1 MSILRG
7 ASTPYPADASIPS
20 VFAAQVR
27 ARPDA
32 PAVVDG
38 GHTLTY
44 AELDARSDRLAG
56 LLRGRGVTEGSRV
69 GVLLERG
76 HQLVTALLA
85 ILKAGGAYVP
95 VDPAHPTERR
105 EHMLAA
111 AEAAVTVTAEELRL
125 AERAHRAE
133 QTEGAERAEDL
144 IAPPLPGA
152 GSRVPAYILFTSG
165 STGRP
170 KGVVVEH
177 RSVLRLVRD
186 TDYVDLGADERI
198 AQVADSSFDAFTFE
212 VWGALL
218 NGGAVV
224 VIPTRTVLTP
234 GALARALA
242 EHRITTMFLTS
253 ALFTAVMADRPD
265 SFAGL
270 RTLLVGGDA
279 LNVAAVRRL
288 LGLDPAA
295 RPGRL
300 LNGYGPTEATTF
312 AVCGKVTALAADAR
326 SVPIGRPIANTDCYV
341 LGEDLAPV
349 AAGEPG
355 ELFIGGPG
363 VARGYAGQP
372 ELTGERFPAD
382 PYATE
387 PGARMYRTGDLVR
400 VLPDGRLDFLGRADD
415 QVKIR
420 GYRVEPGEVE
430 AALRLHP
437 EVREVAVVADDST
450 GERRLVAHL
459 SPVVPG
465 ERPAGLREFLSGRL
479 PEWLVP
485 AAFVVV
491 PALPLTTSG
500 KVDRAALPPVP
511 ADGEDVAA
519 VPPRTGLEREL
530 AAIAAELL
538 GLASVGVTDDFF
550 ALGGHS
556 LLAMRLLSRVDAA
569 FDVRVDLGEYLYDP
583 TIERLAAEVS
593 AARANAGTGT
603 GAGTG
608 AEAGAVGEPGEGA
621 AEGTSAA
628 DGVSP

>member
-7 ASTPYPADASIPS
+7 AVTPYPADASIPA

-27 ARPDA
+27 VRPDA

-38 GHTLTY
+38 EHTLTY
-44 AELDARSDRLAG
+44 AELDARSDRLAR
-56 LLRGRGVTEGSRV
+56 LLRGRGVTDGSRV

-76 HQLVTALLA
+76 HQQVTALLA

-95 VDPAHPTERR
+95 VNPAYPRERQ

-111 AEAAVTVTAEELRL
+111 AEAAVTVTAEELR
-125 AERAHRAE
+125 
-133 QTEGAERAEDL
+133 QAERAEDTTG
-144 IAPPLPGA
+144 LPWPA
-152 GSRVPAYILFTSG
+152 TGSRVPAYILFTSG
-165 STGRP
+165 STGLP

-218 NGGAVV
+218 NGGTVV
-224 VIPTRTVLTP
+224 VIPTRTVLAP
-234 GALARALA
+234 GALASALA

-253 ALFTAVMADRPD
+253 ALFTTVMADRPD

-270 RTLLVGGDA
+270 RNLLVGGDV

-288 LGLDPAA
+288 LDLDPSA
-295 RPGRL
+295 RPARL
-300 LNGYGPTEATTF
+300 VNGYGPTETTTF
-312 AVCGKVTALAADAR
+312 AVCGEVTALPADAR

-341 LGEDLAPV
+341 LGEDLEPV
-349 AAGEPG
+349 AAGETG

-372 ELTGERFPAD
+372 ELTGERFLPD

-387 PGARMYRTGDLVR
+387 PGARMYRTGDLVKL
-400 VLPDGRLDFLGRADD
+400 LPDGRLDFLGRADD

-430 AALRLHP
+430 AALSLHP
-437 EVREVAVVADDST
+437 EVREVAVVADDSA

-459 SPVVPG
+459 SPAVPG
-465 ERPAGLREFLSGRL
+465 ETPTGLREFLAGRL

-485 AAFVVV
+485 SAFVVV

-500 KVDRAALPPVP
+500 KLDRAALPPVP
-511 ADGEDVAA
+511 ADGEDAAA
-519 VPPRTGLEREL
+519 VSPRTDLEREL

-556 LLAMRLLSRVDAA
+556 LLAMRLLSRVNAA
-569 FDVRVDLGEYLYDP
+569 FGVRVDLGEYLYDP

-593 AARANAGTGT
+593 AGLSAG
-603 GAGTG
+603 
-608 AEAGAVGEPGEGA
+608 VPGE
-621 AEGTSAA
+621 
-628 DGVSP
+628 VSP

>member
-7 ASTPYPADASIPS
+7 AVTPYPADVSIPAA
-20 VFAAQVR
+20 FAAQVR
-27 ARPDA
+27 TRPDA

-38 GHTLTY
+38 GHTLSY
-44 AELDARSDRLAG
+44 AELDTRSDRLAR
-56 LLRGRGVTEGSRV
+56 LLRGRGVRDGSRV

-76 HQLVTALLA
+76 HGQITALLA

-95 VDPAHPTERR
+95 VSPAYPRERQ
-105 EHMLAA
+105 EHMLAT
-111 AEAAVTVTAEELRL
+111 AEAAVTVTAEELRQ
-125 AERAHRAE
+125 AERAGGATDAAE
-133 QTEGAERAEDL
+133 
-144 IAPPLPGA
+144 PPRPA
-152 GSRVPAYILFTSG
+152 SGSRVPAYILFTSG

-186 TDYVDLGADERI
+186 TDYADLGAGERI

-218 NGGAVV
+218 NGGTVV
-224 VIPTRTVLTP
+224 VIPTATVLTP
-234 GALARALA
+234 GALAEALA
-242 EHRITTMFLTS
+242 KHRITCMFLTS
-253 ALFTAVMADRPD
+253 ALFTTVMADRPD

-270 RTLLVGGDA
+270 RTLLVGGDV

-288 LGLDPAA
+288 LDADPAA
-295 RPGRL
+295 RPARL
-300 LNGYGPTEATTF
+300 VNGYGPTETTTF
-312 AVCGKVTALAADAR
+312 AVCGEVTALPADAR

-341 LGEDLAPV
+341 LGEDLEPV

-372 ELTGERFPAD
+372 ELTGERFLPD

-400 VLPDGRLDFLGRADD
+400 LLADGRLDFLGRADD

-430 AALRLHP
+430 AALSLHP
-437 EVREVAVVADDST
+437 DVREVAVVADDST

-459 SPVVPG
+459 APAVPG
-465 ERPAGLREFLSGRL
+465 ETPTGLREFLAGRL
-479 PEWLVP
+479 PEWLIP
-485 AAFVVV
+485 SAFVVV

-500 KVDRAALPPVP
+500 KVDRAALPPAP
-511 ADGEDVAA
+511 ADGEETAA
-519 VPPRTGLEREL
+519 VAPRTDLEREL

-556 LLAMRLLSRVDAA
+556 LLAMRLLSRADAA
-569 FDVRVDLGEYLYDP
+569 FGVRVDLGEYLYDP
-583 TIERLAAEVS
+583 TIERLAAEV
-593 AARANAGTGT
+593 AAGL
-603 GAGTG
+603 
-608 AEAGAVGEPGEGA
+608 A
-621 AEGTSAA
+621 AAPAPDE
-628 DGVSP
+628 VSP